1 MHHVRGADL
10 GHRNAQTM
18 TSPRIRIFLVDDHP
32 LVREWLAQ
40 LLRGEPD
47 FEVVGQ
53 AEEPGPALAAMRQ
66 SPPDIAI
73 VDLALRTG
81 TGLDLIKDLRAQLPS
96 VQVIVLSMHEELTQV
111 ERALR
116 AGAVGY
122 VMKRESTTR
131 IVEAIRSV
139 RSGNVY
145 ANPDVLSRLAERMVG
160 RRSSATT
167 GSVDALSDREL
178 EVFRR
183 MGEGHATKRIAA
195 DLGVS
200 MKTVQEYQARIK
212 DKLGLADASELL
224 RAAVRWTEGVL

>member
-1 MHHVRGADL
+1 MNPDPV
-10 GHRNAQTM
+10 
-18 TSPRIRIFLVDDHP
+18 RIFLVDDHP
-32 LVREWLAQ
+32 LVREWLEQ
-40 LLRGEPD
+40 LLRGEPG

-53 AEEPGPALAAMRQ
+53 AEDAAGALAAMRA
-66 SPPDIAI
+66 SPPHIAI
-73 VDLALRTG
+73 VDLTLRSG
-81 TGLDLIKDLRAQLPS
+81 TGLDLIKDLRAQLPA
-96 VQVIVLSMHEELTQV
+96 VQVIVLSMHEELAQV

-116 AGAVGY
+116 AGAAGY

-131 IVEAIRSV
+131 IVEAIRTV

-145 ANPDVLSRLAERMVG
+145 ANPEVLARLAERMVG
-160 RRSSATT
+160 RRQTT

-183 MGEGHATKRIAA
+183 MGEGHATKRIAT

-212 DKLGLADASELL
+212 DKLGLADAAELM

>member
-1 MHHVRGADL
+1 M
-10 GHRNAQTM
+10 NA
-18 TSPRIRIFLVDDHP
+18 SPVRIFLVDDHP

-40 LLRGEPD
+40 LLRAETDFQIVGE
-47 FEVVGQ
+47 
-53 AEEPGPALAAMRQ
+53 AEDPAPAIAAMRG
-66 SPPDIAI
+66 SPPDICI
-73 VDLALRTG
+73 VDLSLRTG
-81 TGLDLIKDLRAQLPS
+81 SGLELIKELRSQLPS
-96 VQVIVLSMHEELTQV
+96 VQIIVLSMHEELTQV

-116 AGAVGY
+116 AGAAGY

-145 ANPDVLSRLAERMVG
+145 ANPDVLARLAERMVG
-160 RRSSATT
+160 RRSTAST
-167 GSVDALSDREL
+167 GSVDTLSDREL

-183 MGEGHATKRIAA
+183 MGEGHATKRIAV

-200 MKTVQEYQARIK
+200 MKTIQEYQSRIK
-212 DKLGLADASELL
+212 EKLGLADASELM

>member
-1 MHHVRGADL
+1 MK
-10 GHRNAQTM
+10 TE
-18 TSPRIRIFLVDDHP
+18 TIRIFLVDDHP
-32 LVREWLAQ
+32 LVREWLEQ
-40 LLRGEPD
+40 LLRSEPG

-53 AEEPGPALAAMRQ
+53 AEDAASALAAMRA
-66 SPPDIAI
+66 SAPDIAI
-73 VDLALRTG
+73 VDLTLRSG
-81 TGLDLIKDLRAQLPS
+81 TGLDLIKDLRAQLPA
-96 VQVIVLSMHEELTQV
+96 VQVIVLSMHEELAQV

-116 AGAVGY
+116 AGAAGY

-131 IVEAIRSV
+131 IVEAIRTV
-139 RSGNVY
+139 RHGSVY
-145 ANPDVLSRLAERMVG
+145 ANPEVLSRLAERMVG
-160 RRSSATT
+160 RRNAP

-183 MGEGHATKRIAA
+183 MGEGHATKRIAT

-212 DKLGLADASELL
+212 EKLGLADATELM

>member
-1 MHHVRGADL
+1 M
-10 GHRNAQTM
+10 NA
-18 TSPRIRIFLVDDHP
+18 SPVRIFLVDDHP

-40 LLRGEPD
+40 LLRAETDFQIIGE
-47 FEVVGQ
+47 
-53 AEEPGPALAAMRQ
+53 AEDPAPAIAAMRDA
-66 SPPDIAI
+66 PPDICI
-73 VDLALRTG
+73 VDLSLRTG
-81 TGLDLIKDLRAQLPS
+81 SGLELIKELRSQLPS
-96 VQVIVLSMHEELTQV
+96 VQIIVLSMHEELTQV

-116 AGAVGY
+116 AGAAGY

-145 ANPDVLSRLAERMVG
+145 ANPDVLARLAERMVG
-160 RRSSATT
+160 RRSTAST
-167 GSVDALSDREL
+167 GSVDTLSDREL

-183 MGEGHATKRIAA
+183 MGEGHATKRIAV

-200 MKTVQEYQARIK
+200 MKTIQEYQSRIK
-212 DKLGLADASELL
+212 DKLGLADASELM

>member
-1 MHHVRGADL
+1 MNPEA
-10 GHRNAQTM
+10 
-18 TSPRIRIFLVDDHP
+18 IRIFLVDDHP
-32 LVREWLAQ
+32 LVREWLEQ
-40 LLRGEPD
+40 LLRGEPG

-53 AEEPGPALAAMRQ
+53 AEDAAGALAAIRAN
-66 SPPDIAI
+66 PPHIAI
-73 VDLALRTG
+73 VDLTLRSG
-81 TGLDLIKDLRAQLPS
+81 TGLDLIKDLRAQLPA
-96 VQVIVLSMHEELTQV
+96 VQVIVLSMHEELAQV

-116 AGAVGY
+116 AGAAGY

-131 IVEAIRSV
+131 IVEAIRTV

-145 ANPDVLSRLAERMVG
+145 ANPEVLARLAERMVG
-160 RRSSATT
+160 RRQTT

-183 MGEGHATKRIAA
+183 MGEGHATKRIAT

-200 MKTVQEYQARIK
+200 MKTIQEYQARIK
-212 DKLGLADASELL
+212 DKLGLADAAELM

>member
-1 MHHVRGADL
+1 
-10 GHRNAQTM
+10 M
-18 TSPRIRIFLVDDHP
+18 T
-32 LVREWLAQ
+32 AN
-40 LLRGEPD
+40 
-47 FEVVGQ
+47 
-53 AEEPGPALAAMRQ
+53 
-66 SPPDIAI
+66 PPDVAV

-81 TGLDLIKDLRAQLPS
+81 TGLDLIKNLRAQLPQ
-96 VQVIVLSMHEELTQV
+96 VQIVVLSMHEELAQV

-116 AGAVGY
+116 AGATGY

-139 RSGNVY
+139 RQGIVY
-145 ANPDVLSRLAERMVG
+145 ANPEVLSRLAERMIG
-160 RRSSATT
+160 RRRTAPSGT
-167 GSVDALSDREL
+167 VDILSDREL

-212 DKLGLADASELL
+212 EKLGLADASELM

>member
-1 MHHVRGADL
+1 MKLDSV
-10 GHRNAQTM
+10 
-18 TSPRIRIFLVDDHP
+18 RIFLVDDHP

-40 LLRGEPD
+40 LLRGEPG
-47 FEVVGQ
+47 FEVIGQ
-53 AEEPGPALAAMRQ
+53 AEDATGALAAMRQ
-66 SPPDIAI
+66 NQPDIAI
-73 VDLALRTG
+73 VDLTLRSG
-81 TGLDLIKDLRAQLPS
+81 TGLDLIKDLRSQLPA
-96 VQVIVLSMHEELTQV
+96 VQVIVLSMHEELAQV

-116 AGAVGY
+116 AGAAGY

-131 IVEAIRSV
+131 IVEAIRTV

-145 ANPDVLSRLAERMVG
+145 ANPEVLARLAERMVG
-160 RRSSATT
+160 RRRTT

-183 MGEGHATKRIAA
+183 MGEGHVTKRIAT

-212 DKLGLADASELL
+212 EKLGLADAAELM

>member
-1 MHHVRGADL
+1 MNPEL
-10 GHRNAQTM
+10 
-18 TSPRIRIFLVDDHP
+18 IRIFLVDDHP
-32 LVREWLAQ
+32 LVREWLEQ
-40 LLRGEPD
+40 LLRGEPG

-53 AEEPGPALAAMRQ
+53 AEDAAAAFAAMRGN
-66 SPPDIAI
+66 PPHIAI
-73 VDLALRTG
+73 VDLTLRSG
-81 TGLDLIKDLRAQLPS
+81 TGLDLIKDLRAQLPA
-96 VQVIVLSMHEELTQV
+96 VQVIVLSMHEELAQV

-116 AGAVGY
+116 AGAAGY

-131 IVEAIRSV
+131 IVEAIRTV

-145 ANPDVLSRLAERMVG
+145 ANPEVLARLAERMVG
-160 RRSSATT
+160 RRQTT

-183 MGEGHATKRIAA
+183 MGEGHATKRIAT

-200 MKTVQEYQARIK
+200 MKTIQEYQARIK
-212 DKLGLADASELL
+212 DKLGLADAAELM

>member
-1 MHHVRGADL
+1 
-10 GHRNAQTM
+10 M
-18 TSPRIRIFLVDDHP
+18 TTATKTRIFLVDDHP
-32 LVREWLAQ
+32 LVREWLGQ
-40 LLRGEPD
+40 LLLGQSD
-47 FEVVGQ
+47 FEVTGQ
-53 AEEPGPALAAMRQ
+53 ADEPGAALAAMTAN
-66 SPPDIAI
+66 PPDVAI
-73 VDLALRTG
+73 VDLSLRTG
-81 TGLDLIKDLRAQLPS
+81 TGLDLIKSLRAQLPQ
-96 VQVIVLSMHEELTQV
+96 VQIVVLSMHEELAQV

-116 AGAVGY
+116 AGASGY

-139 RSGNVY
+139 RNGTVY
-145 ANPDVLSRLAERMVG
+145 ANPEVLARLAERMVG
-160 RRSSATT
+160 RRRTPVAS
-167 GSVDALSDREL
+167 SVDILSDREL

-212 DKLGLADASELL
+212 DKLGLADAAELM

>member
-1 MHHVRGADL
+1 MG
-10 GHRNAQTM
+10 
-18 TSPRIRIFLVDDHP
+18 SPQIRIFIVDDHP
-32 LVREWLAQ
+32 LVCEWLGQ
-40 LLRGEPD
+40 LLTGEQD
-47 FEVVGQ
+47 FEVVGH
-53 AEEPGPALAAMRQ
+53 AEEANMALAAMRDA
-66 SPPDIAI
+66 PPDIAI
-73 VDLALRTG
+73 VDLSLRIG
-81 TGLDLIKDLRAQLPS
+81 TGLDLIKDLRVQLPT
-96 VQVIVLSMHEELTQV
+96 VKVIVLSMHEELAQV

-116 AGAVGY
+116 AGAAGY

-145 ANPDVLSRLAERMVG
+145 ANPDVLARLAERMVG
-160 RRSSATT
+160 RRSSVKA

-183 MGEGHATKRIAA
+183 MGDGHGTKRIAA
-195 DLGVS
+195 DLCVS

-212 DKLGLADASELL
+212 EKLGLADASALL

>member
-1 MHHVRGADL
+1 
-10 GHRNAQTM
+10 M
-18 TSPRIRIFLVDDHP
+18 TTSTKTRIFLVDDHP

-40 LLRGEPD
+40 LLKGEPD
-47 FEVVGQ
+47 FEVVGM
-53 AEEPGPALAAMRQ
+53 AEEPGPALATMRAT
-66 SPPDIAI
+66 PPDIAI

-131 IVEAIRSV
+131 IVEAIRNV
-139 RSGNVY
+139 RGGNVY
-145 ANPDVLSRLAERMVG
+145 ANPEVLSRLAERMVG
-160 RRSSATT
+160 RRHSAAT
-167 GSVDALSDREL
+167 GSIDTLSDREL

-183 MGEGHATKRIAA
+183 MGEGHATKRIAV

>member
-1 MHHVRGADL
+1 MNTAK
-10 GHRNAQTM
+10 T
-18 TSPRIRIFLVDDHP
+18 RIFLVDDHP
-32 LVREWLAQ
+32 LVREWLGQ
-40 LLRGEPD
+40 LLLRQTD

-53 AEEPGPALAAMRQ
+53 AEDPAAALAAMSA
-66 SPPDIAI
+66 SPPDVAI

-81 TGLDLIKDLRAQLPS
+81 TGLDLIKSLRAQLPQ
-96 VQVIVLSMHEELTQV
+96 VQIVVLSMHEELAQV

-116 AGAVGY
+116 AGATGY

-139 RSGNVY
+139 RNGTVY
-145 ANPDVLSRLAERMVG
+145 ANPEVLARLAERMIG
-160 RRSSATT
+160 RRRAAPS
-167 GSVDALSDREL
+167 GSVDTLSDREL

-212 DKLGLADASELL
+212 EKLGLADASELM

>member
-1 MHHVRGADL
+1 
-10 GHRNAQTM
+10 M
-18 TSPRIRIFLVDDHP
+18 TATKTRIFLVDDHP

-40 LLRGEPD
+40 LLLGQPD

-53 AEEPGPALAAMRQ
+53 AEEPAAALAAMAAR
-66 SPPDIAI
+66 PPDVAI

-81 TGLDLIKDLRAQLPS
+81 TGLDLIKNLRAQLPQ
-96 VQVIVLSMHEELTQV
+96 VQIVVLSMHEELAHV

-116 AGAVGY
+116 AGASGY

-139 RSGNVY
+139 RNGSIY
-145 ANPDVLSRLAERMVG
+145 ANPDVLARLAERMVG
-160 RRSSATT
+160 RRRVPAN
-167 GSVDALSDREL
+167 GSVDHILSDREL

-183 MGEGHATKRIAA
+183 MGEGHTTKRIAA

-212 DKLGLADASELL
+212 DKLGLADATELM

>member
-1 MHHVRGADL
+1 MKAD
-10 GHRNAQTM
+10 
-18 TSPRIRIFLVDDHP
+18 SIRIFLVDDHP

-40 LLRGEPD
+40 LLRGEPE

-53 AEEPGPALAAMRQ
+53 AEDAAGALAAMRPN
-66 SPPDIAI
+66 PPDIAI
-73 VDLALRTG
+73 VDLTLRSG
-81 TGLDLIKDLRAQLPS
+81 TGLDLIKDLRAQLPA
-96 VQVIVLSMHEELTQV
+96 VQVIVLSMHEELAQV

-116 AGAVGY
+116 AGAAGY

-131 IVEAIRSV
+131 IVEAIRCV

-145 ANPDVLSRLAERMVG
+145 ANPEVLARLAERMVG
-160 RRSSATT
+160 RRQTS

-183 MGEGHATKRIAA
+183 MGEGHATKRIAT

-212 DKLGLADASELL
+212 EKLGLADAAELM

>member
-1 MHHVRGADL
+1 MI
-10 GHRNAQTM
+10 QTK
-18 TSPRIRIFLVDDHP
+18 TRIFLVDDHP
-32 LVREWLAQ
+32 LVREWLGQ
-40 LLRGEPD
+40 LLSGEAD

-53 AEEPGPALAAMRQ
+53 ADDTNPALEAMRAD
-66 SPPDIAI
+66 PPDIAI

-81 TGLDLIKDLRAQLPS
+81 TGLDLIKQLRAQLPK
-96 VQVIVLSMHEELTQV
+96 VQVVVLSMHEELTQV

-139 RSGNVY
+139 RGGNVY

-160 RRSSATT
+160 RRSGAPT
-167 GSVDALSDREL
+167 GSVDTLSDREL

-200 MKTVQEYQARIK
+200 IKTVQEYQARIK

>member
-1 MHHVRGADL
+1 MKAESV
-10 GHRNAQTM
+10 
-18 TSPRIRIFLVDDHP
+18 RIFIVDDHP
-32 LVREWLAQ
+32 LVREWLEQ
-40 LLRGEPD
+40 LLRGEPG
-47 FEVVGQ
+47 FEITGQ
-53 AEEPGPALAAMRQ
+53 AEDAVTAMAAMRPA
-66 SPPDIAI
+66 PPDIAI
-73 VDLALRTG
+73 VDLSLRTG
-81 TGLDLIKDLRAQLPS
+81 TGLDLIKDLRAQLPT
-96 VQVIVLSMHEELTQV
+96 VQVIVLSMHEELAQV

-116 AGAVGY
+116 AGAAGY

-131 IVEAIRSV
+131 IVEAIRTV

-145 ANPDVLSRLAERMVG
+145 ANPEVLARLAERMVG
-160 RRSSATT
+160 RRQTA

-183 MGEGHATKRIAA
+183 MGEGHATKRIAT

-212 DKLGLADASELL
+212 DKLGLADAAELM

>member
-1 MHHVRGADL
+1 M
-10 GHRNAQTM
+10 NA
-18 TSPRIRIFLVDDHP
+18 SPVRIFLVDDHP

-40 LLRGEPD
+40 LLRAEADFQIVGE
-47 FEVVGQ
+47 
-53 AEEPGPALAAMRQ
+53 AEDPAPAIAAMRV
-66 SPPDIAI
+66 SPPDICI
-73 VDLALRTG
+73 VDLSLRTG
-81 TGLDLIKDLRAQLPS
+81 SGLELIKELRAQLPS
-96 VQVIVLSMHEELTQV
+96 VQIIVLSMHEELTQV

-116 AGAVGY
+116 AGAAGY

-145 ANPDVLSRLAERMVG
+145 ANPDVLARLAERMVG
-160 RRSSATT
+160 RRSTAST
-167 GSVDALSDREL
+167 GSVDTLSDREL

-183 MGEGHATKRIAA
+183 MGEGHATKRIAV

-200 MKTVQEYQARIK
+200 MKTIQEYQSRIK
-212 DKLGLADASELL
+212 EKLGLADASELM